1 MKKNQRLKLA
11 RQERYRSAS
20 QAAEAL
26 GVPTPTYLAHENG
39 SRDFDEQSGILYA
52 RRLGVSLS
60 WLMLGVGPMKAPRTG
75 PTPEGSD
82 DTLVRVVAGREFDP
96 DPEFDPDG
104 DKAASS
110 SEPYKPSLPN
120 ARPEIDVKPGAGL
133 GTVGQTFGVDSKGIV
148 TGHRVVA
155 EWVIPPDYMRHELGA
170 RPSMIMVMQVIG
182 DSMEPTLKHNDRV
195 LVDISQNVFG
205 PDAVYVI
212 DDGDG
217 EPRVKRLTKNIMSD
231 PPSVSIKSDNPLAEQ
246 RVQVLLGAFRI
257 VGRVVGRVTGM

>member
-1 MKKNQRLKLA
+1 MEEPKHRLQRARLQAGFASPTEAVQRLPGKGLN
-11 RQERYRSAS
+11 RNTLIS
-20 QAAEAL
+20 
-26 GVPTPTYLAHENG
+26 HENG
-39 SRDFDEQSGILYA
+39 HRPISRKSAALYA
-52 RRLGVSLS
+52 KVFGVSPG
-60 WLMLGVGPMKAPRTG
+60 WLLYGEGPDMDAADLRRV
-75 PTPEGSD
+75 PEGQ
-82 DTLVRVVAGREFDP
+82 EFEP
-96 DPEFDPDG
+96 DPAFDPDG
-104 DKAASS
+104 IQAASNA
-110 SEPYKPSLPN
+110 EPYEPSLPG

-133 GTVGQTFGVDSKGIV
+133 GTVGQTFGVNSKGIV

>member
-1 MKKNQRLKLA
+1 MDKVRALIEAIIKDRDLDMAALSRAIGRNHAYIQQYLKRGVPQDLPEKVRGRL
-11 RQERYRSAS
+11 
-20 QAAEAL
+20 AAEL
-26 GVPTPTYLAHENG
+26 KVRERDLMPTDLK
-39 SRDFDEQSGILYA
+39 R
-52 RRLGVSLS
+52 V
-60 WLMLGVGPMKAPRTG
+60 
-75 PTPEGSD
+75 PEG
-82 DTLVRVVAGREFDP
+82 LEFSP
-96 DPEFDPDG
+96 DPEFDPDAG
-104 DKAASS
+104 NAASDA
-110 SEPYKPSLPN
+110 EPYRPSLPG

-133 GTVGQTFGVDSKGIV
+133 GTVGQTFGVESKGIV

>member
-1 MKKNQRLKLA
+1 MGMKKDVPILATRLLERLLAANMGQSELA
-11 RQERYRSAS
+11 RRVGMKPQGVQSITAGKVVRPKLLREIAWTLGTS
-20 QAAEAL
+20 EAYLL
-26 GVPTPTYLAHENG
+26 GETDDPSPDL
-39 SRDFDEQSGILYA
+39 SRIPDG
-52 RRLGVSLS
+52 G
-60 WLMLGVGPMKAPRTG
+60 
-75 PTPEGSD
+75 
-82 DTLVRVVAGREFDP
+82 EFEP
-96 DPEFDPDG
+96 DPEFDPDAG
-104 DKAASS
+104 NAASS
-110 SEPYKPSLPN
+110 AEPYKPSLPN

-133 GTVGQTFGVDSKGIV
+133 GTVGQTFGVESKGIV

>member
-1 MKKNQRLKLA
+1 MDKVRALIEAIIKERSLDMAALSRAVGRNHAYIQQYLKRGVPQDLPEKVRAKLA
-11 RQERYRSAS
+11 VELKVRERDLMPPDLRRVPDGQEF
-20 QAAEAL
+20 E
-26 GVPTPTYLAHENG
+26 
-39 SRDFDEQSGILYA
+39 
-52 RRLGVSLS
+52 
-60 WLMLGVGPMKAPRTG
+60 
-75 PTPEGSD
+75 PE
-82 DTLVRVVAGREFDP
+82 
-96 DPEFDPDG
+96 PEFDPDAG
-104 DKAASS
+104 NAASS
-110 SEPYKPSLPN
+110 AEPYKPSLPN

-133 GTVGQTFGVDSKGIV
+133 GTVGQTFGVNSKGIV